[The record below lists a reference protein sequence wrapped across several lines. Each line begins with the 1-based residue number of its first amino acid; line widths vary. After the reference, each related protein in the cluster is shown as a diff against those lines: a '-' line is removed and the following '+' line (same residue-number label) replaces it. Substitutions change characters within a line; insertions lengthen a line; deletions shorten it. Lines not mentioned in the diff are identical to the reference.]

1 MLAQRHR
8 AAMQTTLSIHI
19 LHKQYIASDRLTGS
33 LQYEEI
39 FLKYGRLNERWFSC
53 WISSWF
59 AA

>member
-39 FLKYGRLNERWFSC
+39 ILKYGRLNER
-53 WISSWF
+53 
-59 AA
+59 